1 MLQDAV
7 DDNLKGY
14 TAEKDGVYE
23 MQAAATC
30 IDNSTGNVVAIVGS
44 RTQDLEGY
52 TLNRAYQSYRQPGS
66 SIKPIIDY
74 VPYLEKGNTPDTIVQ
89 DEYIQD
95 GPKNADGTY
104 MGSITL
110 RTAVSLSRNTVAWN
124 VLKELTPKAG
134 SSYLLNQG
142 FHKVWMDKEYNAI
155 AIGGFTYGVSTEEMA
170 GAYASTEELHVYP
183 R

>member
-44 RTQDLEGY
+44 RTQDLDGY

-66 SIKPIIDY
+66 SIKP
-74 VPYLEKGNTPDTIVQ
+74 
-89 DEYIQD
+89 
-95 GPKNADGTY
+95 ADRLC
-104 MGSITL
+104 S
-110 RTAVSLSRNTVAWN
+110 VS
-124 VLKELTPKAG
+124 
-134 SSYLLNQG
+134 
-142 FHKVWMDKEYNAI
+142 
-155 AIGGFTYGVSTEEMA
+155 
-170 GAYASTEELHVYP
+170 
-183 R
+183 

>member
-1 MLQDAV
+1 
-7 DDNLKGY
+7 
-14 TAEKDGVYE
+14 
-23 MQAAATC
+23 MQAAATR
-30 IDNSTGNVVAIVGS
+30 IDNSTGNVVAIVAP

-66 SIKPIIDY
+66 SIKLIIDY

-110 RTAVSLSRNTVAWN
+110 RTAVES
-124 VLKELTPKAG
+124 
-134 SSYLLNQG
+134 
-142 FHKVWMDKEYNAI
+142 
-155 AIGGFTYGVSTEEMA
+155 FT
-170 GAYASTEELHVYP
+170 
-183 R
+183 